1 MPAVHDAQALVPAL
15 DAYVPGLHGVGATAR
30 AKHEDP
36 AGQSTQAV
44 VLLADWYL
52 PAAHA
57 TQMLAP
63 SLDVIVP
70 GSHAKA
76 DVAPVGHAEPAGHEV
91 QSLGAVAPAALR

>member
-1 MPAVHDAQALVPAL
+1 MQALAPAL
-15 DAYVPGLHGVGATAR
+15 AAYLPGLHGVGVAAR

-36 AGQSTQAV
+36 AGQSAQAV
-44 VLLADWYL
+44 SLLADWYL

-63 SLDVIVP
+63 PLGVIVP
-70 GSHAKA
+70 GSHAVA
-76 DVAPVGHAEPAGHEV
+76 DVAPVGQAEPAGHEV